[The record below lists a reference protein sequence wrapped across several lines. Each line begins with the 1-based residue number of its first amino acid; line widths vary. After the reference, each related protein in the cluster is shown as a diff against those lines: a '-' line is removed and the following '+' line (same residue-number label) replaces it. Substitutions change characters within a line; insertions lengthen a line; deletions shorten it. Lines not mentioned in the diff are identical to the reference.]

1 MPVAANHG
9 AARIMK
15 MNVMRPPYLAWHPP
29 ATVPSRPGLFHASTE
44 MLRECC
50 RLGTTISCAAHTVVR
65 CPLVAASEASRK
77 KEILACDVGCHA
89 VLRGWF
95 AIRFAGPQFLLRNL
109 AADHMADF

>member
-15 MNVMRPPYLAWHPP
+15 MNVMRPPYLAWHPQP
-29 ATVPSRPGLFHASTE
+29 QYHRVQAYSMLPLKCFASVAGWAQPSLAPHIQWF
-44 MLRECC
+44 
-50 RLGTTISCAAHTVVR
+50 AA
-65 CPLVAASEASRK
+65 PLVAASEASRK